1 MELNEIDV
9 EKVGYRCVTFRKGEK
24 MVMEPG
30 ELSLH
35 GKSLL
40 IKEKEAFVCLPCHER
55 KGEKFR
61 AFQPGY
67 PLRWVYPMIRILF
80 AADGAIIARRT
91 GPGQTLI
98 ATKRGCSL
106 LVNNLHNL
114 SKG

>member
-1 MELNEIDV
+1 MELSESDV
-9 EKVGYRCVTFRKGEK
+9 EKVGYRCVTFRKSEK
-24 MVMEPG
+24 KVIEPG

-40 IKEKEAFVCLPCHER
+40 IKEKEVFVCLPCHEK
-55 KGEKFR
+55 KGVKFR

-67 PLRWVYPMIRILF
+67 PLRWVYSLIRIVF

-91 GPGQTLI
+91 GPGQALI
-98 ATKRGCSL
+98 ATKQGCSL
-106 LVNNLHNL
+106 LANNLHNL